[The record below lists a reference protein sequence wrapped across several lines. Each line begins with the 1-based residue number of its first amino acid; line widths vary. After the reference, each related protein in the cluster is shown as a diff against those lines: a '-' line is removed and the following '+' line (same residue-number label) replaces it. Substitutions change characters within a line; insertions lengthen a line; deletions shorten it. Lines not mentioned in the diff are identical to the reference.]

1 MKEVLTRLYFYL
13 FIFLC
18 SSMVSPF
25 SAILPLFIVMV
36 MKLSIPQKF
45 ICTRIL
51 RDSFPK
57 HGIEQELPTIVVEM
71 FIYSKS
77 LILLNRLLGVIPACL
92 YEDMCIPGVT
102 VGTAYLCAE
111 RCWAGKPR
119 ATTAV
124 VVAGLTR
131 GG

>member
-1 MKEVLTRLYFYL
+1 MYSYITR
-13 FIFLC
+13 
-18 SSMVSPF
+18 
-25 SAILPLFIVMV
+25 
-36 MKLSIPQKF
+36 Q
-45 ICTRIL
+45 
-51 RDSFPK
+51 FPK
-57 HGIEQELPTIVVEM
+57 TQYRAGAPNYCCGNVY

-92 YEDMCIPGVT
+92 YEDMCIPGVI
-102 VGTAYLCAE
+102 VGTACLCAE